1 MNKIGD
7 TKNIEVILQDLDMM
21 GLTDEQKL
29 EKLKDRIFVLNMLL
43 EVEKDEL
50 KKLTPTKLEEDSYDG
65 FDDPDEQLTDE
76 EINDLIN
83 YQFQDMNW
91 NHKEKK
97 FDDLMKEGQPHTQR
111 GFYCYVISQM
121 SDEELEP
128 YINDYVDW
136 LERMNY
142 DNEINKLPNHV
153 KQDKDVM
160 NLRKKQ
166 IEDDGKRLGNQV
178 IDDLFS
184 FIKNKGLM
192 GKSNEV

>member
-50 KKLTPTKLEEDSYDG
+50 KKLTPTKLEEDSYDS

>member
-97 FDDLMKEGQPHTQR
+97 FDELMKEGQPHTQR